1 MTPELQALIA
11 NAVGPDVDSSGFAV
25 FEAVALNSKP
35 LPGKN
40 GTIFEQ
46 AMVMPITLQQM
57 ADQLARGDSVP
68 LISDHQRM
76 GEPKGRAFYGE
87 VNYNPDSADLELRAL
102 FYLDP
107 TEETLIAKLNAG
119 SLDEV
124 SVSFLSTELL
134 CSDCGWDYFGAEGT
148 SANLYD
154 RTCGNGHT
162 IGADGV
168 HAQLVGLNNFRELSL
183 VARGAAYQPRIVGK
197 SHSKL
202 QPTNSM
208 RLAAKGFE
216 IDGLFCEASLGEE
229 LVTANVDTTKL
240 FTDLVAATASV
251 TTLTASETVL
261 KSQLADAGTQVAE
274 RDATIATL
282 QTELA
287 AAKAEPTNE
296 ADYQVALGFLGE
308 VLTKVLVASGAEAPA
323 ELPKTVAELKAAIE
337 DKTAKLTAILPVGG
351 AAAAAAAATEE
362 SKPVLIHSAFS
373 NRKFGN

>member
-1 MTPELQALIA
+1 
-11 NAVGPDVDSSGFAV
+11 
-25 FEAVALNSKP
+25 
-35 LPGKN
+35 
-40 GTIFEQ
+40 
-46 AMVMPITLQQM
+46 
-57 ADQLARGDSVP
+57 
-68 LISDHQRM
+68 
-76 GEPKGRAFYGE
+76 
-87 VNYNPDSADLELRAL
+87 
-102 FYLDP
+102 
-107 TEETLIAKLNAG
+107 
-119 SLDEV
+119 
-124 SVSFLSTELL
+124 
-134 CSDCGWDYFGAEGT
+134 
-148 SANLYD
+148 
-154 RTCGNGHT
+154 
-162 IGADGV
+162 
-168 HAQLVGLNNFRELSL
+168 
-183 VARGAAYQPRIVGK
+183 
-197 SHSKL
+197 
-202 QPTNSM
+202 
-208 RLAAKGFE
+208 
-216 IDGLFCEASLGEE
+216 
-229 LVTANVDTTKL
+229 VTANVDTTKL